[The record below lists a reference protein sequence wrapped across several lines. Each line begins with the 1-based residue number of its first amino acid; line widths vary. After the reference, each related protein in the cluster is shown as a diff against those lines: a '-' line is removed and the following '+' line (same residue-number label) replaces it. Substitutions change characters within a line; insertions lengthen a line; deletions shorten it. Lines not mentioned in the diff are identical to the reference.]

1 MIFACCLSL
10 ATGAASI
17 VSKMINFQATI
28 KLGTWNGSLVN
39 YVVASILSFFMVV
52 LTKQLGIDTSALQSV
67 SPLTL
72 LGGTFGIIAFLL
84 TMITL
89 PKMKVIH
96 STTLLLVGQL
106 LAGICFD
113 LMVFKNLSPLKI
125 LGIVVISIGIIWDKH
140 IGLKMNF

>member
-10 ATGAASI
+10 VTGGASI
-17 VSKMINFQATI
+17 ISKMINFQATR

-39 YVVASILSFFMVV
+39 YVVASILSLFMVFI
-52 LTKQLGIDTSALQSV
+52 TRQLGSDLSSLSAIP
-67 SPLTL
+67 PLTFW
-72 LGGTFGIIAFLL
+72 GGTFGIIAFLL

-113 LMVFKNLSPLKI
+113 FMIFQNLSPLKL
-125 LGIVVISIGIIWDKH
+125 LGIVLISVGIIWDKR
-140 IGLKMNF
+140 MSV